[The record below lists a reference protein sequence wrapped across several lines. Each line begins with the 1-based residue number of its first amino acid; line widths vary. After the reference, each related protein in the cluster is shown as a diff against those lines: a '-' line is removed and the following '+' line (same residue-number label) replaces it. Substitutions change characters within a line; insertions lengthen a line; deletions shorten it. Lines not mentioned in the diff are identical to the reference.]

1 MLGRLPAM
9 GAEAF
14 EADASAA
21 AGESAAW
28 ADGAIAIAA
37 KATTIGRRRE
47 TGTSMVGAQGGG
59 RISEP
64 GLTGP

>member
-1 MLGRLPAM
+1 MFGRLPAM

-21 AGESAAW
+21 AGESVAW
-28 ADGAIAIAA
+28 ADGAIAIVA
-37 KATTIGRRRE
+37 KDKTISRRRE
-47 TGTSMVGAQGGG
+47 TGTSMAGARGGE

-64 GLTGP
+64 GRTGP

>member
-1 MLGRLPAM
+1 MFGRLPAM
-9 GAEAF
+9 GAVAF
-14 EADASAA
+14 EADASVA

-47 TGTSMVGAQGGG
+47 TGTSMAGTRGGE